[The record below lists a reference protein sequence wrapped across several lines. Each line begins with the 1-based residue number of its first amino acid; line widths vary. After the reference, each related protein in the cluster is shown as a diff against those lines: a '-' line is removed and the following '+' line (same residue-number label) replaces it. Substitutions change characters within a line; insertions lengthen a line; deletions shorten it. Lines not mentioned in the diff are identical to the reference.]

1 MYKFIFEDTEKEPNS
16 IFDPYHTERIEF
28 QVRDN
33 SSLDEMLD
41 AFENF
46 IKANGYHF
54 DGNVDIVPEDNFDD
68 TVREPVFEKGYPSF
82 EAVNS
87 KKKLWDATPEEWN
100 AAANWT
106 QDYTGTGQ
114 YLNTPYNVTMKMKY
128 E

>member
-1 MYKFIFEDTEKEPNS
+1 MYKFIFEDAEKEQNS

-46 IKANGYHF
+46 LKANGYHF

-100 AAANWT
+100 EA
-106 QDYTGTGQ
+106 YK
-114 YLNTPYNVTMKMKY
+114 NVTVKFNGQKI